1 MTLDIY
7 VETLTGK
14 TTGYVSE
21 PYSNL
26 ESTKCEND
34 YNLIPEVITHLPNP
48 GMSEPSLISC
58 ELSNLIP
65 EATQDL
71 VLNEENAT

>member
-14 TTGYVSE
+14 TTGFIVSHTRN
-21 PYSNL
+21 SNPL
-26 ESTKCEND
+26 NVQND

-48 GMSEPSLISC
+48 GMSEPSPIAC
-58 ELSNLIP
+58 DLSYLIP
-65 EATQDL
+65 IATQDL
-71 VLNEENAT
+71 IL